1 MWDED
6 QAIQFRP
13 RFFLGGKDYGGTP
26 LKVLKPKVPKVRQV
40 ATGEKHI
47 AFNPE
52 KRTYKVHL
60 NRRTMSFC
68 KDGFTTIEAA
78 RQFRDK
84 KLESAPEKEFGK
96 KKLIGCPIGV

>member
-1 MWDED
+1 MWDAD

-13 RFFLGGKDYGGTP
+13 RIVVSSRDTGGTAI
-26 LKVLKPKVPKVRQV
+26 KKPKVKKGTRQV

-47 AFNPE
+47 AFNPVA
-52 KRTYKVHL
+52 RTYKVHL

-84 KLESAPEKEFGK
+84 KLASAPEKEFGK